1 MDHDEIIKEIEF
13 AVDAVQDGAHF
24 TLFDGIIPTELSGD
38 LSRIIG
44 DLLTDY
50 LDREG

>member
-13 AVDAVQDGAHF
+13 VVDAVQDGACF
-24 TLFDGIIPTELSGD
+24 ALVDSNRGTDLSDD